1 MPSSGNQTDQVIVLL
16 HAFPL
21 SHELWNQLEPI
32 PGYRFITP
40 DFPGFGNEPLAASGL
55 TLEQAAQHLERQLL
69 AQNVNKPFVLAGISM
84 GGYLAFEYCRQF
96 PNRVDQLILISTRPG
111 SDKPEGRENRLNM
124 ADKVEKEGVSYLPEA
139 MIPGLL
145 GKTTLAEKPEVKRQ
159 LIEWINHTSPHA
171 VAIAQRAMA
180 NRRDQTDMLGQIKA
194 RTLIIAGQE
203 DNLIAPTE
211 ATAMAKLIP
220 KCQLKLLD
228 QVGHLVPM
236 ESPKLFQKTIE
247 NFLWSESN

>member
-1 MPSSGNQTDQVIVLL
+1 
-16 HAFPL
+16 
-21 SHELWNQLEPI
+21 
-32 PGYRFITP
+32 
-40 DFPGFGNEPLAASGL
+40 
-55 TLEQAAQHLERQLL
+55 
-69 AQNVNKPFVLAGISM
+69 
-84 GGYLAFEYCRQF
+84 
-96 PNRVDQLILISTRPG
+96 VDQLILISTRPG

-211 ATAMAKLIP
+211 AVVMGKLIP
-220 KCQLKLLD
+220 NSQVKLLD
-228 QVGHLVPM
+228 HIGHLVPV

-247 NFLWSESN
+247 NFLLS